1 MWKKITSIE
10 ELKAE
15 SKDGAEFFILLRP
28 YLRSSKYIWW
38 DEQARHFE
46 VTNYID
52 GSEQALSE
60 SEMMDKSLTNIGE
73 AITKGAFYMD

>member
-1 MWKKITSIE
+1 MKKRINSIE

-15 SKDGAEFFILLRP
+15 SKDGAEFFIFFP
-28 YLRSSKYIWW
+28 PFMKSSKHIWW
-38 DEQARHFE
+38 DEEAGYFE
-46 VTNYID
+46 IVNYID

-73 AITKGAFYMD
+73 AIEKGSFFKD